1 LPNRQRLHPRTAN
14 NRTSI
19 GDIRRRELAAAALR
33 AIEKFGVKGATVQRV
48 SEEAGISHGLVH
60 YHYRTKADLLEA
72 AVKLT
77 NQLITEEVLSRLK
90 EARSP
95 LERVVAVLQA
105 NSSPAIF
112 TKETAQAWA
121 SCSGEAAFNPRFA
134 RVINMIER
142 RLMSNLAHDLS
153 KLMPRSEA
161 VALARMLTLLA
172 DAIWLA
178 AARFDGPLDRQTA
191 MQPFWD
197 ALRFAGLELPSE
209 AATTA
214 VLADPPNPK
223 ASRN

>member
-1 LPNRQRLHPRTAN
+1 MPNRETTSQRSAHA
-14 NRTSI
+14 RTSI
-19 GDIRRRELAAAALR
+19 KDIRRRELAAAALR
-33 AIEKFGVKGATVQRV
+33 VIEKYGVKGATVQRV
-48 SEEAGISHGLVH
+48 AEEAGISHGLVH

-77 NQLITEEVLSRLK
+77 NLLITEEVLARLK
-90 EARSP
+90 AAKSP
-95 LERVVAVLQA
+95 LERVAAVLEA

-142 RLMSNLAHDLS
+142 RLTSNLAHDLS
-153 KLMPRSEA
+153 RLMPRPEA
-161 VALARMLTLLA
+161 LALARMLTLLS
-172 DAIWLA
+172 DAVWLA

-191 MQPFWD
+191 MQPFRD
-197 ALRFAGLELPSE
+197 ALQLAGLELPSH
-209 AATTA
+209 AASPA
-214 VLADPPNPK
+214 ALARRPNPE